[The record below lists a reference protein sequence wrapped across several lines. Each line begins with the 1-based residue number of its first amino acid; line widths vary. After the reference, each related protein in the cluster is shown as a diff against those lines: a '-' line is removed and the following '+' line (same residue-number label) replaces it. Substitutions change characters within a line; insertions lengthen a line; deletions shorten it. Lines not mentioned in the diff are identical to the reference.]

1 MTRTRKLPAETAEIF
16 TRRTVVAGIG
26 AAVPLFAGIAWAQQ
40 PPPAGGPPSGG
51 PPGAGGPPR
60 GRPAGPP
67 PTAAEKKAALPL
79 KSDGLEHFGMIVP
92 DVSVAAKFYSK
103 VFNPTGLHKEKQ
115 GDLRY
120 YVTLGTRGYIAI
132 GSRAVYPPA
141 FMDHFCA
148 TVLDYKPA
156 AVSARLADEKIPAG
170 RVGIL
175 PDPNGIGLQLLG
187 APGGLAGSIEPTARI
202 VNGNALVKP
211 QELDSI
217 FLQVYDFDK
226 SLAYY
231 RMFFGKEA
239 TLDAA
244 KFTATW
250 KIANTTLYIYK
261 GSATEPARFDYF
273 GVRVEKFDQKALE
286 TELKLIGGTIVP
298 DTGDGYFRFRDPY
311 GLGCA
316 LKQI

>member
-1 MTRTRKLPAETAEIF
+1 MTQRAGKNRTEAVQIL
-16 TRRTVVAGIG
+16 TRRTLIAGIG
-26 AAVPLFAGIAWAQQ
+26 AAAPMLTGAAWAQQ
-40 PPPAGGPPSGG
+40 T
-51 PPGAGGPPR
+51 PPGGGGPPR

-67 PTAAEKKAALPL
+67 PTAAEKAAALPL

-120 YVTLGTRGYIAI
+120 YVTLGERGYIAM
-132 GSRAVYPPA
+132 GTRAVYPPP

-187 APGGLAGSIEPTARI
+187 APGGLAGSIEPASRI
-202 VNGNALVKP
+202 VNGEALVKP
-211 QELDSI
+211 RGLDSI
-217 FLQVYDFDK
+217 FLQVTDFEK

-239 TLDAA
+239 TLAA
-244 KFTATW
+244 DKATW
-250 KIANTTLYIYK
+250 KIADTTLYIYK

-273 GVRVEKFDQKALE
+273 GVKVEAFDQKVLE
-286 TELKLIGGTIVP
+286 TELRLLGATLVP
-298 DTGDGYFRFRDPY
+298 DAGDGFMRFRDPY

-316 LKQI
+316 LRKV